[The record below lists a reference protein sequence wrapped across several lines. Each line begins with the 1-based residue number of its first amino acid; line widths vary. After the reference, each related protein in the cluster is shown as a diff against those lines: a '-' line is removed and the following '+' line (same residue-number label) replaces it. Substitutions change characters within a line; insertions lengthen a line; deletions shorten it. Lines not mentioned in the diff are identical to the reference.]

1 MRKVID
7 ELIEHKKIF
16 DELVEVQTNSN
27 LELQGIA
34 QDISDISNKL
44 DNFTKLSASIN
55 KSDELV
61 RKDESAK
68 EEEKRKSSENKSIYE
83 LRKIREAVLDSAK
96 SDVADK
102 AQQDPAFHTFATR
115 MDAVKEMFGDM
126 KDSFRDRDTGK
137 IGVGSTLKGMARGV
151 ATSFSAN
158 ARNREEFIKTQK
170 GLGSTRSEKVLKQ
183 QYKDQQA
190 LLYRNNK
197 NERRMNDARGN
208 LSKEEFLKGGSKKA
222 QEYLKEKTTIGAGL
236 SQVDERYKIK
246 NPEKTDREKDAD
258 FFGVGKGVMSRPKPK
273 PDESPVE
280 PTSTESPVEPI
291 SVPTPPTVDNDS
303 ITEFSSIVS
312 SLKEVIGKLSD
323 SIEPMTK
330 SDVSTEDKLEAQR
343 STNEFQKNQ
352 LDLMGKQ
359 NKVLDDSLK
368 VHNLILEELK
378 KRTEE
383 IAKKA
388 DENKNPL
395 DELKDVAENK
405 LKDALEN
412 RKDKGERNKRPKPT
426 RDNSRKRRM
435 GKKGLFGLGAAAAG
449 VGAAEAMDVIDII
462 PDTPNRTTT
471 VPEDP
476 KTGDIKPG
484 DNKPGD
490 NKPGDNKPG
499 DSKPTTTET
508 PNRTTTVPEDPKTGD
523 IKPGDSKPTTPETPK
538 KTGFFDKAKSA
549 FKKIPGV
556 SAAGDVGSKITESI
570 AKRLPKAA
578 LKATA
583 KSIPGIG
590 LLVGAGGA
598 LAALSNGDVAA
609 AGLEA
614 VSGMGSAI
622 TAIPATA
629 ALLAKEVYEDVYGIK
644 PEDDPEA
651 GTRLTEIKDKV
662 VLELQKVIGM
672 EDVKPSADVKSESGA
687 PLEALSKTSNQQNN
701 VTPESTGPTS
711 EVKPEA
717 VTPESTGPT
726 STGVEPSAN
735 VTPESTGPT
744 SEVKPEAV
752 TPEKNQ
758 PGIAKAVYDKSAEVA
773 PVSGGSSTIVNNI
786 SAPTNNVTAPNTSAP
801 TKFEPRNNDST
812 VNRLFANRQFY

>member
-16 DELVEVQTNSN
+16 DELVKVQTNSN

-96 SDVADK
+96 SDVSDQ

-115 MDAVKEMFGDM
+115 MDAVKEMFGDI

-258 FFGVGKGVMSRPKPK
+258 FFGVGKGSMKRPKPK

-330 SDVSTEDKLEAQR
+330 SGVSTEDKLEAQR

-395 DELKDVAENK
+395 DQLKDAAEDK

-462 PDTPNRTTT
+462 PDTP
-471 VPEDP
+471 
-476 KTGDIKPG
+476 DI
-484 DNKPGD
+484 
-490 NKPGDNKPG
+490 
-499 DSKPTTTET
+499 T
-508 PNRTTTVPEDPKTGD
+508 PNRTTTVPEDPKIGD

-651 GTRLTEIKDKV
+651 GTRLAEIKDKV

-687 PLEALSKTSNQQNN
+687 PLEALSETSNQQNN
-701 VTPESTGPTS
+701 
-711 EVKPEA
+711 

-773 PVSGGSSTIVNNI
+773 PGAGGSSTVVNNI

>member
-7 ELIEHKKIF
+7 ELIEHKKLF
-16 DELVEVQTNSN
+16 EELVEVQTNSN

-34 QDISDISNKL
+34 QDISDLSSKFDNFNKL
-44 DNFTKLSASIN
+44 TVSTN

-83 LRKIREAVLDSAK
+83 LRKIREAVLDSARA
-96 SDVADK
+96 DVADQ

-115 MDAVKEMFGDM
+115 MDAVKEMFGDI

-137 IGVGSTLKGMARGV
+137 IGVGSTLKGMARGLS
-151 ATSFSAN
+151 TSVSAN

-170 GLGSTRSEKVLKQ
+170 GLGSTRSDKVLKQ

-208 LSKEEFLKGGSKKA
+208 LSKEEFLKGNSKKA

-246 NPEKTDREKDAD
+246 NPEKTDQEKDAD
-258 FFGVGKGVMSRPKPK
+258 FFGVGKGSMKRPKAELTTEPT
-273 PDESPVE
+273 PVE
-280 PTSTESPVEPI
+280 PVSALINT
-291 SVPTPPTVDNDS
+291 PTTVDNES
-303 ITEFSSIVS
+303 IKEFSSIIS

-330 SDVSTEDKLEAQR
+330 SDVSIEDKLEAQR

-352 LDLMGKQ
+352 LDLMSRQ

-368 VHNLILEELK
+368 VHNLILAELK

-383 IAKKA
+383 IVKKT
-388 DENKNPL
+388 EMPKESPL
-395 DELKDVAENK
+395 EEAGDV
-405 LKDALEN
+405 LKDAWKN
-412 RKDKGERNKRPKPT
+412 RKTKNRRPIPT
-426 RDNSRKRRM
+426 RNNSRRRR
-435 GKKGLFGLGAAAAG
+435 GLFGLGAAAAG
-449 VGAAEAMDVIDII
+449 VGAAEAMDVTDII
-462 PDTPNRTTT
+462 PDTPD
-471 VPEDP
+471 V
-476 KTGDIKPG
+476 KP
-484 DNKPGD
+484 D
-490 NKPGDNKPG
+490 
-499 DSKPTTTET
+499 T
-508 PNRTTTVPEDPKTGD
+508 TGD
-523 IKPGDSKPTTPETPK
+523 IKPGDSKPKPTTPETPK

-556 SAAGDVGSKITESI
+556 SAAGDVGSKISESI

-598 LAALSNGDVAA
+598 LAALSEGDIVG

-614 VSGMGSAI
+614 ASGMGSAL

-629 ALLAKEVYEDVYGIK
+629 ALTAKEVYEDVYGVK
-644 PEDDPEA
+644 PEDDPDV
-651 GTRLTEIKDKV
+651 GSRLTEIKDKV
-662 VLELQKVIGM
+662 VLELQKLVGM
-672 EDVKPSADVKSESGA
+672 DVKPESANTSDAGNL
-687 PLEALSKTSNQQNN
+687 LENVNPDSKT
-701 VTPESTGPTS
+701 TPE
-711 EVKPEA
+711 A
-717 VTPESTGPT
+717 I
-726 STGVEPSAN
+726 
-735 VTPESTGPT
+735 GPT

-773 PVSGGSSTIVNNI
+773 PVVGGSSTVVNNI

>member
-44 DNFTKLSASIN
+44 DNFTKLSASVN

-83 LRKIREAVLDSAK
+83 LRKIREAVLDTAR
-96 SDVADK
+96 SDVADQ

-115 MDAVKEMFGDM
+115 MDAVKEMFGDI

-137 IGVGSTLKGMARGV
+137 IGVGSTLKGMARGLS
-151 ATSFSAN
+151 TSVSAN

-170 GLGSTRSEKVLKQ
+170 GLGSTRSDKILNQ

-190 LLYRNNK
+190 LLYRNHK

-208 LSKEEFLKGGSKKA
+208 LSKEEFLKGDSKKA
-222 QEYLKEKTTIGAGL
+222 QEYLK
-236 SQVDERYKIK
+236 
-246 NPEKTDREKDAD
+246 EKTDREKDAD
-258 FFGVGKGVMSRPKPK
+258 FFGVGKGSMKRPR
-273 PDESPVE
+273 PDETPVE
-280 PTSTESPVEPI
+280 PTAVEPVTTSTNI
-291 SVPTPPTVDNDS
+291 PSPPTVDTES
-303 ITEFSSIVS
+303 VTEFSSIVS

-343 STNEFQKNQ
+343 STSEFQKNQ
-352 LDLMGKQ
+352 LDLMSKQ

-368 VHNLILEELK
+368 VHNFILEELK
-378 KRTEE
+378 KRTDE
-383 IAKKA
+383 IVKKA
-388 DENKNPL
+388 DENKNPI
-395 DELKDVAENK
+395 DELKDV
-405 LKDALEN
+405 LEN
-412 RKDKGERNKRPKPT
+412 RKNKGDRTKRPKRT
-426 RDNSRKRRM
+426 RDGSRKRRM
-435 GKKGLFGLGAAAAG
+435 GKKGVFGLGAAAGVSAAG
-449 VGAAEAMDVIDII
+449 TAEAMDVIDII
-462 PDTPNRTTT
+462 PDIPDISTTI
-471 VPEDP
+471 PDDP
-476 KTGDIKPG
+476 KTGDIKP
-484 DNKPGD
+484 
-490 NKPGDNKPG
+490 
-499 DSKPTTTET
+499 S
-508 PNRTTTVPEDPKTGD
+508 
-523 IKPGDSKPTTPETPK
+523 DSKPTTPDTPK
-538 KTGFFDKAKSA
+538 KTGFFDRAKST

-556 SAAGDVGSKITESI
+556 SAARDVGSKITESI

-598 LAALSNGDVAA
+598 LAALSNGDVVA

-662 VLELQKVIGM
+662 VLELQKVIGI
-672 EDVKPSADVKSESGA
+672 EDVKPSTDVKSESGI
-687 PLEALSKTSNQQNN
+687 PLEAVLGNTNQPSNT
-701 VTPESTGPTS
+701 TPGTVGPTS
-711 EVKPEA
+711 EVKPE
-717 VTPESTGPT
+717 SI
-726 STGVEPSAN
+726 
-735 VTPESTGPT
+735 
-744 SEVKPEAV
+744 

-758 PGIAKAVYDKSAEVA
+758 PGIAKTVYDKSAEVS
-773 PVSGGSSTIVNNI
+773 PVVGGSSTVVNNI
-786 SAPTNNVTAPNTSAP
+786 SAPTNNVTAPNTSTR

>member
-44 DNFTKLSASIN
+44 DNFTKLFASIN

-61 RKDESAK
+61 RKDKSAK

-96 SDVADK
+96 SDVADQ

-115 MDAVKEMFGDM
+115 MDAVKEMFGDI

-312 SLKEVIGKLSD
+312 SLKEVISKLSD

-395 DELKDVAENK
+395 DQLKDAAEDK

-462 PDTPNRTTT
+462 PD
-471 VPEDP
+471 
-476 KTGDIKPG
+476 
-484 DNKPGD
+484 
-490 NKPGDNKPG
+490 
-499 DSKPTTTET
+499 T

-672 EDVKPSADVKSESGA
+672 EDVKPSTDVKSESGA
-687 PLEALSKTSNQQNN
+687 PLEALSETSNQQN
-701 VTPESTGPTS
+701 
-711 EVKPEA
+711 
-717 VTPESTGPT
+717 
-726 STGVEPSAN
+726 N

-773 PVSGGSSTIVNNI
+773 PVAGGSSTVVNNI

>member
-7 ELIEHKKIF
+7 ELIEHKKLF
-16 DELVEVQTNSN
+16 EELVEVQTNSN

-34 QDISDISNKL
+34 QDISDLSSKFDNFNKL
-44 DNFTKLSASIN
+44 TVSTN

-68 EEEKRKSSENKSIYE
+68 EEERSKSAENKSIYE

-208 LSKEEFLKGGSKKA
+208 LSKEDFLKGGSKKA

-258 FFGVGKGVMSRPKPK
+258 FFGVGKGSMKRPKA
-273 PDESPVE
+273 EPVDE
-280 PTSTESPVEPI
+280 PTPVESPVEPI
-291 SVPTPPTVDNDS
+291 SVPTPPTVDSESVAD
-303 ITEFSSIVS
+303 FSSIVD
-312 SLKEVIGKLSD
+312 SLKEVISKLSD

-395 DELKDVAENK
+395 DQLKDAAEDK

-462 PDTPNRTTT
+462 PDTPDKTTT
-471 VPEDP
+471 IPEDP

-484 DNKPGD
+484 DNKP
-490 NKPGDNKPG
+490 
-499 DSKPTTTET
+499 
-508 PNRTTTVPEDPKTGD
+508 
-523 IKPGDSKPTTPETPK
+523 KPTTPETPK

-687 PLEALSKTSNQQNN
+687 PLEALSETSNQQNN
-701 VTPESTGPTS
+701 
-711 EVKPEA
+711 

-773 PVSGGSSTIVNNI
+773 PVAGGSSTVVNNI

>member
-7 ELIEHKKIF
+7 ELIEHKKLF
-16 DELVEVQTNSN
+16 EELVEVQTNSN

-34 QDISDISNKL
+34 QDISDLSSKFDNFNKL
-44 DNFTKLSASIN
+44 TVSTN
-55 KSDELV
+55 KSDELE

-83 LRKIREAVLDSAK
+83 LRKIREAVLDSARA
-96 SDVADK
+96 DVADQ

-115 MDAVKEMFGDM
+115 MDAVKEMFGDI

-170 GLGSTRSEKVLKQ
+170 GLGSTRSDKVLKD
-183 QYKDQQA
+183 QYKEQQA

-208 LSKEEFLKGGSKKA
+208 LSKEEFLKGNSKKA
-222 QEYLKEKTTIGAGL
+222 QEYLKEKTNIGAGL

-258 FFGVGKGVMSRPKPK
+258 FFGVGKGSMKRPK

-291 SVPTPPTVDNDS
+291 SVPTSESVAD
-303 ITEFSSIVS
+303 FSSIVD
-312 SLKEVIGKLSD
+312 SLKEVISKLSD

-352 LDLMGKQ
+352 LDLMVKQ

-383 IAKKA
+383 IVKKT
-388 DENKNPL
+388 EIPKESPL
-395 DELKDVAENK
+395 EEAGDV
-405 LKDALEN
+405 LKDAWKN
-412 RKDKGERNKRPKPT
+412 RKTKNRRPRPT
-426 RDNSRKRRM
+426 RNNSRRRR
-435 GKKGLFGLGAAAAG
+435 GLFGLGAAAAG
-449 VGAAEAMDVIDII
+449 VGAAEAMDVTDII
-462 PDTPNRTTT
+462 PDTPDITPNRTTT

-484 DNKPGD
+484 DNKP
-490 NKPGDNKPG
+490 
-499 DSKPTTTET
+499 KPTTL
-508 PNRTTTVPEDPKTGD
+508 
-523 IKPGDSKPTTPETPK
+523 ETPK
-538 KTGFFDKAKSA
+538 KTGGGILDKAKGV
-549 FKKIPGV
+549 FNKIPG
-556 SAAGDVGSKITESI
+556 SAMLKTAGKVALRAAVPIGIAATAYEVGSASIDAYDESFGEGGKKVLTDLVHKKAVDYNFFDSEVLDWKQIEELPTDDLKKLIHTGVKFKPEDESKLHEILNHKLITGDTKTTPEAIS
-570 AKRLPKAA
+570 
-578 LKATA
+578 
-583 KSIPGIG
+583 S
-590 LLVGAGGA
+590 
-598 LAALSNGDVAA
+598 SNGD
-609 AGLEA
+609 
-614 VSGMGSAI
+614 
-622 TAIPATA
+622 TKTT
-629 ALLAKEVYEDVYGIK
+629 
-644 PEDDPEA
+644 PEA
-651 GTRLTEIKDKV
+651 
-662 VLELQKVIGM
+662 IGPM
-672 EDVKPSADVKSESGA
+672 
-687 PLEALSKTSNQQNN
+687 
-701 VTPESTGPTS
+701 
-711 EVKPEA
+711 
-717 VTPESTGPT
+717 
-726 STGVEPSAN
+726 
-735 VTPESTGPT
+735 

-773 PVSGGSSTIVNNI
+773 PVAGGSSTVVNNI

>member
-44 DNFTKLSASIN
+44 VNLTKLSVSVN

-83 LRKIREAVLDSAK
+83 LRKIREAVLDSAR
-96 SDVADK
+96 SDVADQ

-151 ATSFSAN
+151 ATSLSAN

-170 GLGSTRSEKVLKQ
+170 GLGSTRSDKILNQ

-197 NERRMNDARGN
+197 NERRMADARGN

-222 QEYLKEKTTIGAGL
+222 QEYLKEKTTIGEGL

-246 NPEKTDREKDAD
+246 KPEKTDREKDAD
-258 FFGVGKGVMSRPKPK
+258 FFGVGKGSMTRPR

-280 PTSTESPVEPI
+280 PATGEPVTTSTNIPS
-291 SVPTPPTVDNDS
+291 PPTVDTES
-303 ITEFSSIVS
+303 VTEFSSIVS

-330 SDVSTEDKLEAQR
+330 SDVSTEDKLESQR
-343 STNEFQKNQ
+343 STSEFQKNQ
-352 LDLMGKQ
+352 LDLMSKQ
-359 NKVLDDSLK
+359 NEVLDDSLK
-368 VHNLILEELK
+368 VHNFILEELK
-378 KRTEE
+378 KHTAE
-383 IAKKA
+383 IVKKA
-388 DENKNPL
+388 DENKNPI
-395 DELKDVAENK
+395 DELKDAAEDK
-405 LKDALEN
+405 LKDVLEN
-412 RKDKGERNKRPKPT
+412 RKNKGDHNKRPKPT
-426 RDNSRKRRM
+426 RSGSRKRRM
-435 GKKGLFGLGAAAAG
+435 GKKGVFGLGAAAA
-449 VGAAEAMDVIDII
+449 AAEAMDGIDII
-462 PDTPNRTTT
+462 PDITTT
-471 VPEDP
+471 IP
-476 KTGDIKPG
+476 GDIKPG
-484 DNKPGD
+484 DP
-490 NKPGDNKPG
+490 
-499 DSKPTTTET
+499 
-508 PNRTTTVPEDPKTGD
+508 
-523 IKPGDSKPTTPETPK
+523 KPTTPDTPK
-538 KTGFFDKAKSA
+538 KTGFFDKAKST

-556 SAAGDVGSKITESI
+556 AAAGDIGISESI

-598 LAALSNGDVAA
+598 LAALSNGDVVA

-644 PEDDPEA
+644 PEDDPES

-662 VLELQKVIGM
+662 VLELQKVIGI
-672 EDVKPSADVKSESGA
+672 EDVKPSTDVKSESGT
-687 PLEALSKTSNQQNN
+687 PLEAVLRNNNQPSNT
-701 VTPESTGPTS
+701 TPGTVGPAS
-711 EVKPEA
+711 EI
-717 VTPESTGPT
+717 
-726 STGVEPSAN
+726 
-735 VTPESTGPT
+735 
-744 SEVKPEAV
+744 KPEAV

-758 PGIAKAVYDKSAEVA
+758 PGIAKTVYDKSAEVS
-773 PVSGGSSTIVNNI
+773 PIVGGSSTVVNNI
-786 SAPTNNVTAPNTSAP
+786 SAPTNNVSAPNASAP

>member
-44 DNFTKLSASIN
+44 DNFTKLSASVN

-83 LRKIREAVLDSAK
+83 LRKIREAVLDSARA
-96 SDVADK
+96 DVADQ

-170 GLGSTRSEKVLKQ
+170 GLGSTRSDKVLKQ

-291 SVPTPPTVDNDS
+291 SVPTPPTVDNESVAD
-303 ITEFSSIVS
+303 FSSIVD
-312 SLKEVIGKLSD
+312 SLKEVISKLSD

-383 IAKKA
+383 IVKKT
-388 DENKNPL
+388 EIPKESPL
-395 DELKDVAENK
+395 EDAGDV
-405 LKDALEN
+405 LKDAWKN
-412 RKDKGERNKRPKPT
+412 RKTKNRRPRPT
-426 RDNSRKRRM
+426 RNNSRRRR
-435 GKKGLFGLGAAAAG
+435 GLFGLGAAAAG
-449 VGAAEAMDVIDII
+449 VGAAEAMDVTDII
-462 PDTPNRTTT
+462 PDTPDVTPNRTTT

-484 DNKPGD
+484 DNKP
-490 NKPGDNKPG
+490 
-499 DSKPTTTET
+499 
-508 PNRTTTVPEDPKTGD
+508 
-523 IKPGDSKPTTPETPK
+523 KPTTPETPK
-538 KTGFFDKAKSA
+538 KTGGGILDKAKGV
-549 FKKIPGV
+549 FNKIPG
-556 SAAGDVGSKITESI
+556 SAMLKTAGKVALRAAVPIGIAATAYEVGSASIDAYDKSFGEGGKKVLTDLVHKKAVDYNFFDSEVLDWKQIEELPTDDLKKLIHTGVKFKPEDESKLHEILNHKLITGDTKTTPEAIS
-570 AKRLPKAA
+570 
-578 LKATA
+578 
-583 KSIPGIG
+583 S
-590 LLVGAGGA
+590 
-598 LAALSNGDVAA
+598 SNGD
-609 AGLEA
+609 
-614 VSGMGSAI
+614 
-622 TAIPATA
+622 T
-629 ALLAKEVYEDVYGIK
+629 
-644 PEDDPEA
+644 
-651 GTRLTEIKDKV
+651 
-662 VLELQKVIGM
+662 
-672 EDVKPSADVKSESGA
+672 
-687 PLEALSKTSNQQNN
+687 KT
-701 VTPESTGPTS
+701 TPESTGP
-711 EVKPEA
+711 
-717 VTPESTGPT
+717 
-726 STGVEPSAN
+726 
-735 VTPESTGPT
+735 TGPT

-773 PVSGGSSTIVNNI
+773 PVVGGSSTVVNNI